1 MKGKILKGIGG
12 FYYVFTENEQLYEC
26 KAKGIFRNQ
35 NIKPLVGDDVE
46 MDILDEEM
54 KKGNIINILER
65 TNDLIR
71 PAVANV
77 DQAMIIFAAAKP
89 APNLNLLDR
98 FLILMLQQK
107 VETIICFNKTDVVSE
122 KEISLLEE
130 TYRNCGYRTLF
141 TSTFTEEG
149 INSVKE
155 LLAHKT
161 TVLAGPSGVGKS
173 SIVNLLSPEA
183 NTKTG
188 EISEKIQRGK
198 HTTRHSELIAVGAET
213 FVMDT
218 PGFSSLY
225 LDGLEKDELKEF
237 FPEFKQYDSQC
248 RFLGCMHLNEPDCNV
263 KEALKNGKISKI
275 RYKNYKDLFEELNN
289 KKRKF

>member
-12 FYYVFTENEQLYEC
+12 FYYVFTEKEQLYEC

-173 SIVNLLSPEA
+173 SIINLLSPEA

-198 HTTRHSELIAVGAET
+198 HTTRHSELIAVGDET

-225 LDGLEKDELKEF
+225 LEGLEKDELKEF

-263 KEALKNGKISKI
+263 KEALKKGKISKI

-289 KKRKF
+289 KKKKF

>member
-65 TNDLIR
+65 KNDLIR

-107 VETIICFNKTDVVSE
+107 VETIICFNKTDVVTE

-173 SIVNLLSPEA
+173 SIINLLSPEA

-198 HTTRHSELIAVGAET
+198 HTTRHSELIAVGDET

-225 LDGLEKDELKEF
+225 LEGLEKDELKEY

-248 RFLGCMHLNEPDCNV
+248 RFLGCMHLNEPDCKV
-263 KEALKNGKISKI
+263 KEALENGKISKI

-289 KKRKF
+289 KKKKF

>member
-65 TNDLIR
+65 KNDLIR

-107 VETIICFNKTDVVSE
+107 VETIICFNKTDVVTE

-173 SIVNLLSPEA
+173 SIINLLSPEA

-198 HTTRHSELIAVGAET
+198 HTTRHSELIAVGDET

-225 LDGLEKDELKEF
+225 LEGLEKDELKEY

-248 RFLGCMHLNEPDCNV
+248 RFLGCMHLNEPDCKV
-263 KEALKNGKISKI
+263 KEALENGKLSKI

-289 KKRKF
+289 KKKKF

>member
-65 TNDLIR
+65 KNDLIR

-107 VETIICFNKTDVVSE
+107 VETIICFNKTDVVTE

-173 SIVNLLSPEA
+173 SIINLLSPEA

-198 HTTRHSELIAVGAET
+198 HTTRHSELIAVGDET

-225 LDGLEKDELKEF
+225 LEGLEKDELKEY

-248 RFLGCMHLNEPDCNV
+248 RFLGCMHLNEPDCKV
-263 KEALKNGKISKI
+263 KEVLENGKISKI

-289 KKRKF
+289 KKKKF

>member
-12 FYYVFTENEQLYEC
+12 FYYVFAENEQLYEC

-35 NIKPLVGDDVE
+35 NIKPLVGDNVD
-46 MDILDEEM
+46 MDILDEVM
-54 KKGNIINILER
+54 NKGNIINILER

-89 APNLNLLDR
+89 TPNLNLLDR
-98 FLILMLQQK
+98 FLILMLQQN
-107 VETIICFNKTDVVSE
+107 VETIICFNKTDVVTE
-122 KEISLLEE
+122 KELALLEE
-130 TYRNCGYRTLF
+130 TYRNCGYKTLF

-149 INSVKE
+149 ITSVKE
-155 LLAHKT
+155 LLTHKT

-173 SIVNLLSPEA
+173 SIINLLSPEA

-198 HTTRHSELIAVGAET
+198 HTTRHSELIAVGEET

-225 LDGLEKDELKEF
+225 LEGLEKDELKEF
-237 FPEFKQYDSQC
+237 FPEFKEYALQC
-248 RFLGCMHLNEPDCNV
+248 RFLGCMHLNEPDCKV
-263 KEALKNGKISKI
+263 KEALEEDKISKI
-275 RYKNYKDLFEELNN
+275 RYKNYKDLFEELNH
-289 KKRKF
+289 KKKKF

>member
-12 FYYVFTENEQLYEC
+12 FYYVFAENEQLYEC

-35 NIKPLVGDDVE
+35 NIKPLVGDNVD
-46 MDILDEEM
+46 MDILDEVM
-54 KKGNIINILER
+54 NKGNIINILER

-89 APNLNLLDR
+89 TPNLNLLDR
-98 FLILMLQQK
+98 FLILMLQQN
-107 VETIICFNKTDVVSE
+107 VETIICFNKTDVVTE
-122 KEISLLEE
+122 KELALLEE

-149 INSVKE
+149 ITSVKE

-173 SIVNLLSPEA
+173 SIINLLSPEA

-198 HTTRHSELIAVGAET
+198 HTTRHSELIAVGEET

-225 LDGLEKDELKEF
+225 LEGLEKDELKEF
-237 FPEFKQYDSQC
+237 FPEFKEYASQC
-248 RFLGCMHLNEPDCNV
+248 RFLGCMHLNEPDCKV
-263 KEALKNGKISKI
+263 KEALEKDKISKI
-275 RYKNYKDLFEELNN
+275 RYKNYKDLFEELNH
-289 KKRKF
+289 KKKKF

>member
-65 TNDLIR
+65 KNDLIR

-107 VETIICFNKTDVVSE
+107 VETIICFNKTDVVTE

-141 TSTFTEEG
+141 TSTFTEKG

-173 SIVNLLSPEA
+173 SIINLLSPEA

-198 HTTRHSELIAVGAET
+198 HTTRHSELIAVGDET

-225 LDGLEKDELKEF
+225 LEGLEKDELKEY

-248 RFLGCMHLNEPDCNV
+248 RFLGCMHLNEPDCKV
-263 KEALKNGKISKI
+263 KEALENGKLSKI

-289 KKRKF
+289 KKKKF

>member
-65 TNDLIR
+65 KNDLIR

-107 VETIICFNKTDVVSE
+107 VETIICFNKTDVVTE

-173 SIVNLLSPEA
+173 SIINLLSPEA

-198 HTTRHSELIAVGAET
+198 HTTRHSELIAVGDET

-225 LDGLEKDELKEF
+225 LEGLEKDELKEY

-248 RFLGCMHLNEPDCNV
+248 RFLGCIHLNEPDCKV
-263 KEALKNGKISKI
+263 KEALENGKLSKI

-289 KKRKF
+289 KKKKF

>member
-12 FYYVFTENEQLYEC
+12 FYYVFTEKEQLYEC

-71 PAVANV
+71 PAVAKV
-77 DQAMIIFAAAKP
+77 DQAKIIFAAAKP

-173 SIVNLLSPEA
+173 SIINLLSPEA

-198 HTTRHSELIAVGAET
+198 HTTRHSELIAVGDET

-225 LDGLEKDELKEF
+225 LEGLEKDELKEF

-263 KEALKNGKISKI
+263 KEALKNGEISKI

-289 KKRKF
+289 KKKKF

>member
-65 TNDLIR
+65 KNDLIR

-107 VETIICFNKTDVVSE
+107 VETIICFNKTDVVTE

-173 SIVNLLSPEA
+173 SIINLLSPEA

-198 HTTRHSELIAVGAET
+198 HTTRHSELIAVGDET

-225 LDGLEKDELKEF
+225 LEGLEKDELKEY

-248 RFLGCMHLNEPDCNV
+248 RFLGCMHINEPDCKV
-263 KEALKNGKISKI
+263 KEALENGKLSKI

-289 KKRKF
+289 KKKKF